1 MNDVTIE
8 IEADAEGYRYRL
20 SCIHAGKNVE
30 KSEHTED
37 FEHTLNAKYLLAL
50 NEALE
55 RMVQK
60 SEIKIKIA
68 ENGAYVYGA
77 IRNGW
82 PDMWEKNGW
91 KTARGKEVKNKELW
105 QQYRKL
111 AAGHRL
117 QVGIKWR
124 KEQE

>member
-77 IRNGW
+77 IRNGC

-91 KTARGKEVKNKELW
+91 KTARGKEVKNKEMW

-117 QVGIKWR
+117 QVYTALR
-124 KEQE
+124 

>member
-20 SCIHAGKNVE
+20 SCIHAGKNEE

-82 PDMWEKNGW
+82 PDMWEKTGW
-91 KTARGKEVKNKELW
+91 KPARGKEVKNKELW

-117 QVGIKWR
+117 QVYTALR
-124 KEQE
+124 